1 VSETSRPRFLRFAV
15 LGWGIG
21 ILLAGLWPFNFFPK
35 NRVQWLPQQNGI
47 HFGGYGEIYGPAP
60 LPAPERNPGPRS
72 LSVELWVRGEA
83 DYRTFSPILS
93 LDERT
98 RDRRTWAERFVIAQS
113 LSDLVVEGQF
123 QDSGAPSTRLY
134 LDGAC
139 QEGKFRFLSVT
150 SGREGALVYLD
161 GVLERA
167 SPTLGLTADNFS
179 GRLLVGH
186 GTSTQEPWR
195 GDVLGLAFYPR
206 ALTAREVAEHYRAWV
221 NHQPGELSRA
231 GDGGA
236 VYLFDEHRGQLIHDL
251 AGRMPDLMIPSRFR
265 VLRPI
270 VLEFPWPLRPS
281 DFEDT
286 AVNILGFLPFG
297 FLLTAYLREVAHYD
311 RGRAVWVAVVL
322 GGLASLGIELLQVYL
337 PSRDSSLLDL
347 LNNVLGS
354 GLGALLELRFRIRS
368 RAGS

>member
-1 VSETSRPRFLRFAV
+1 M
-15 LGWGIG
+15 G

-47 HFGGYGEIYGPAP
+47 HFADYGEIYGPE
-60 LPAPERNPGPRS
+60 PAPAIERKPSPRS

-83 DYRTFSPILS
+83 DYRTFSPIVS
-93 LDERT
+93 LDERP
-98 RDRRTWAERFVIAQS
+98 RGTWAERFVIAQS
-113 LSDLVVEGQF
+113 LSDLVVEQF
-123 QDSGAPSTRLY
+123 PDSDTPSTRLY
-134 LDGAC
+134 LEGAC
-139 QEGKFRFLSVT
+139 HEGKPRLLTVT
-150 SGREGALVYLD
+150 SGPEGTMLYLD
-161 GVLERA
+161 GVLDRA
-167 SPTLGLTADNFS
+167 SPTLSLAAESFS

-186 GTSTQEPWR
+186 GTSGQEPWR

-206 ALTAREVAEHYRAWV
+206 ALTAQEVAEHDRAWL
-221 NHQPGELSRA
+221 NHQTRELVEA

-236 VYLFDEHRGQLIHDL
+236 LYLFDEHRGQLIRDL
-251 AGRMPDLMIPSRFR
+251 AGRMPDLLIPSRFR
-265 VLRPI
+265 VLRPS
-270 VLEFPWPLRPS
+270 VLSFPWPLRPS

-297 FLLTAYLREVAHYD
+297 FLLTAYLREVANCD
-311 RGRAVWVAVVL
+311 RGRALGMAVVI

-354 GLGALLELRFRIRS
+354 GLGALVQLRIRPGAS
-368 RAGS
+368 AASSSPL

>member
-1 VSETSRPRFLRFAV
+1 M
-15 LGWGIG
+15 G

-47 HFGGYGEIYGPAP
+47 HFADYGEIYGPE
-60 LPAPERNPGPRS
+60 PAPAIERKPSPRS
-72 LSVELWVRGEA
+72 LSLELWVRGEA

-93 LDERT
+93 FDERT
-98 RDRRTWAERFVIAQS
+98 RRTWAERFVIAQS
-113 LSDLVVEGQF
+113 LSDLVVEQF
-123 QDSGAPSTRLY
+123 PDSDTPSTRLY

-139 QEGKFRFLSVT
+139 HEGKPRFLTVT
-150 SGREGALVYLD
+150 SGPEGTMLYLD
-161 GVLERA
+161 GILERA
-167 SPTLGLTADNFS
+167 FPALLLTPDIFS
-179 GRLLVGH
+179 GRVLVGH
-186 GTSTQEPWR
+186 GTSGQEPWR

-206 ALTAREVAEHYRAWV
+206 ALTAQEVAEHDRAWQ
-221 NHQPGELSRA
+221 NHQTRERVEA

-236 VYLFDEHRGQLIHDL
+236 LYLFDEHRGQLIRDL

-265 VLRPI
+265 VLRPS
-270 VLEFPWPLRPS
+270 VLSFPWPLRPS

-297 FLLTAYLREVAHYD
+297 FLLTAYLREMANCD
-311 RGRAVWVAVVL
+311 RGRALGMAVVI

-354 GLGALLELRFRIRS
+354 GLGAWVQLRIRPGAS
-368 RAGS
+368 AVSSSPL

>member
-1 VSETSRPRFLRFAV
+1 MSETSRPRFLRFAV

-251 AGRMPDLMIPSRFR
+251 MPDLMIPSRFR

>member
-1 VSETSRPRFLRFAV
+1 M
-15 LGWGIG
+15 G

-35 NRVQWLPQQNGI
+35 NRVQWLSQQNGV
-47 HFGGYGEIYGPAP
+47 HFGGYGEIYGPEP
-60 LPAPERNPGPRS
+60 PFGPERNPSPRS

-98 RDRRTWAERFVIAQS
+98 RDRRTWAERFLIAQS
-113 LSDLVVEGQF
+113 LSDLVVEAHF
-123 QDSGAPSTRLY
+123 QDRNAPSTRLY
-134 LDGAC
+134 LDDAC
-139 QEGKFRFLSVT
+139 QHGKSRFLSVT
-150 SGREGALVYLD
+150 SGREGTLVYLD

-167 SPTLGLTADNFS
+167 SPMLGLTADNFS
-179 GRLLVGH
+179 GRWLVGH
-186 GTSTQEPWR
+186 ATSGQEPWR

-206 ALTAREVAEHYRAWV
+206 ALTAREVAEHYRAWL
-221 NHQPGELSRA
+221 NHQPGELSKA
-231 GDGGA
+231 GDNAA

-251 AGRMPDLMIPSRFR
+251 TGRMPDLMIPSRFR
-265 VLRPI
+265 VLRTS

-297 FLLTAYLREVAHYD
+297 FLLTAYLREVANCD
-311 RGRAVWVAVVL
+311 RGRALGAAVVV
-322 GGLASLGIELLQVYL
+322 GGLTSLGIELLQVYL

-347 LNNVLGS
+347 LNNMLGS
-354 GLGALLELRFRIRS
+354 GLGALLQLRFRTRS
-368 RAGS
+368 SPVS

>member
-1 VSETSRPRFLRFAV
+1 M
-15 LGWGIG
+15 G

-47 HFGGYGEIYGPAP
+47 HFADYGEIYGPE
-60 LPAPERNPGPRS
+60 PAPAIERKPSPRS

-83 DYRTFSPILS
+83 DYRTYSPILS
-93 LDERT
+93 FDERT
-98 RDRRTWAERFVIAQS
+98 RRTWAERFVIAQS
-113 LSDLVVEGQF
+113 LSDLVVEQF
-123 QDSGAPSTRLY
+123 PDSDTPSTRLY
-134 LDGAC
+134 LEGAC
-139 QEGKFRFLSVT
+139 HEGKPRLLTVT
-150 SGREGALVYLD
+150 SGPEGTMLYLD

-167 SPTLGLTADNFS
+167 SPTLSLAAEGFS

-186 GTSTQEPWR
+186 GTSGQEPWR

-206 ALTAREVAEHYRAWV
+206 ALTAQEVAEHDRAWL
-221 NHQPGELSRA
+221 NHQTRELVEA

-236 VYLFDEHRGQLIHDL
+236 LYLFDEHRGQLIRDL
-251 AGRMPDLMIPSRFR
+251 AGRMPDLLIPSRFR
-265 VLRPI
+265 VLRPS
-270 VLEFPWPLRPS
+270 VLSFPWPLRPS

-297 FLLTAYLREVAHYD
+297 FLLTAYLREVANCD
-311 RGRAVWVAVVL
+311 RGRALGMAVVI

-354 GLGALLELRFRIRS
+354 GLGALVQLRIRPGAS
-368 RAGS
+368 AASSSPL